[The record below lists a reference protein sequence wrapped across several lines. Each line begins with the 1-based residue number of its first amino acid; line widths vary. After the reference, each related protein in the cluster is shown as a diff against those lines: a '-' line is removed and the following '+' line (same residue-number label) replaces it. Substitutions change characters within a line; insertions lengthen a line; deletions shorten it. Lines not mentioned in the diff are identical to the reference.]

1 MAEQRFTAELSD
13 SGRGGG
19 RWVEIPFDAGSE
31 FGEARAPVYG
41 TVNGVEFRAR
51 LSVYGGRTYLGLRKE
66 IREAAGIDVGD
77 PVDVTIDR
85 DDAPRE
91 VEVPEALA
99 SALARDAAAKAVFE
113 GLAFTHRKEY
123 AVWIAEAKREETRA
137 RRVAKALEML
147 HSGVKHP

>member
-1 MAEQRFTAELSD
+1 MAEQRFTAELAD

-19 RWVEIPFDAGSE
+19 RWVEIPFDAKSE
-31 FGEARAPVYG
+31 FGEARAPVAG
-41 TVNGVEFRAR
+41 TVNGVAFRAR
-51 LSVYGGRTYLGLRKE
+51 LSIYGGRTYLGLRKE
-66 IREAAGIDVGD
+66 IREAAGVDVGD
-77 PVDVTIDR
+77 TVEVVIDR

-91 VEVPEALA
+91 VEVPEALE
-99 SALARDAAAKAVFE
+99 SALARDAAAKAVFD

-137 RRVAKALEML
+137 RRVTKALEML